1 MIMTY
6 HDRAALLQGVILKL
20 AFISEGGVSTSV
32 HLRFFF
38 AEISVF
44 PGSVATESDSKNA
57 RL

>member
-1 MIMTY
+1 MDY

-20 AFISEGGVSTSV
+20 DFISEGGVSTSA

-38 AEISVF
+38 AEDSAL
-44 PGSVATESDSKNA
+44 PGSVATESDSRNA